1 MALDAKS
8 NARPEAWV
16 VAAWLIVAAE
26 LGLAV
31 FLGLKRPG
39 VAPVKAYLYGPW
51 LLAMAAFLVGLLGV
65 WRTIRRPASGGTQR
79 MVAFGLLFFVVGTAS
94 YGLPFPAAR
103 STRPTLARIR
113 VPAEGEWTV
122 AWGGVDDASA
132 IWRTRP
138 DRCFAYVL
146 VLERD
151 GSTRAQPADPAS
163 AHARGA
169 AVVAPAG
176 GKVVRVVN
184 DVPDDGAL
192 HADDLG
198 NHVVIELG
206 IDEFLFVSGLER
218 GSIPLAQGAQV
229 AAGDPLGRIGFSAF
243 SPLCPEPHLGLH
255 VQDTPEPFWGQGIP
269 FYFWE
274 SAQNGQKLPRA
285 SPTGRGWFPA
295 RALAGDRVRHEP

>member
-1 MALDAKS
+1 MKVESKS
-8 NARPEAWV
+8 SARPEAWV

-51 LLAMAAFLVGLLGV
+51 LLALAAFVVGLVGLILS
-65 WRTIRRPASGGTQR
+65 IRRPPFGATQR
-79 MVAFGLLFFVVGTAS
+79 LVAFGLLFFVVGTAS

-113 VPAEGEWTV
+113 VPVEGEWRV

-138 DRCFAYVL
+138 DRSFVYVL
-146 VLERD
+146 VKEAS
-151 GSTRAQPADPAS
+151 GATRGAEVLAPAS
-163 AHARGA
+163 
-169 AVVAPAG
+169 

-198 NHVVIELG
+198 NHVVIELAS
-206 IDEFLFVSGLER
+206 DEFLFVSGLER
-218 GSIPLAQGAQV
+218 GSISVSTGATIE
-229 AAGDPLGRIGFSAF
+229 AGAPLGRVGFSAF
-243 SPLCPEPHLGLH
+243 SPLCPEPQLGLH

-274 SAQNGQKLPRA
+274 SALNGQRMPRA
-285 SPTGRGWFPA
+285 APAGRGWFPG
-295 RALAGDRVRHEP
+295 RALAGDTVRHEP

>member
-1 MALDAKS
+1 MEPETKS
-8 NARPEAWV
+8 NARPEAWI

-51 LLAMAAFLVGLLGV
+51 LLALAAFLVGLFGV
-65 WRTIRRPASGGTQR
+65 GRSIRRPASSGTQR
-79 MVAFGLLFFVVGTAS
+79 LIAFGLLCFVVGTAS

-113 VPAEGEWTV
+113 VPLEGEWTV

-146 VLERD
+146 VLERE

-169 AVVAPAG
+169 PVVAPAS

-192 HADDLG
+192 HANDLG
-198 NHVVIELG
+198 NHVVIELAA
-206 IDEFLFVSGLER
+206 DEFLFASGLER
-218 GSIPLAQGAQV
+218 GSIPVAEGAPI
-229 AAGDPLGRIGFSAF
+229 AAGDALGRIGFSAF

-255 VQDTPEPFWGQGIP
+255 VQDTPEPFWGQGMP
-269 FYFWE
+269 FHFWE

-285 SPTGRGWFPA
+285 TPAGRGWFPG
-295 RALAGDRVRHEP
+295 RALSGDRVRHEP

>member
-1 MALDAKS
+1 MKVESKS
-8 NARPEAWV
+8 SARPEAWV

-51 LLAMAAFLVGLLGV
+51 LLALAAFVVGLVGL
-65 WRTIRRPASGGTQR
+65 WISIRRPPFGATQR
-79 MVAFGLLFFVVGTAS
+79 LVAFGLLFFVVGTAS

-113 VPAEGEWTV
+113 VPVEGEWRV

-138 DRCFAYVL
+138 DRCFVYVL
-146 VLERD
+146 VKEE
-151 GSTRAQPADPAS
+151 GGATRAAS
-163 AHARGA
+163 SEVGAAFARGA
-169 AVVAPAG
+169 AVLAPAS

-198 NHVVIELG
+198 NHVVLELAA
-206 IDEFLFVSGLER
+206 DEFLFVSGLER
-218 GSIPLAQGAQV
+218 GSIPVVVGATIE
-229 AAGDPLGRIGFSAF
+229 AGAPLGRVGFSAF

-255 VQDTPEPFWGQGIP
+255 IQDTSDAFWGQGIP

-274 SAQNGQKLPRA
+274 SALNGQRMPRA
-285 SPTGRGWFPA
+285 APAGRGWFPG
-295 RALAGDRVRHEP
+295 RALAGDSVRHEP